1 MSYFLPE
8 WIGGYEVFLQ
18 VGEMAWSPQIILK
31 CEDLDIGHT
40 VAAVSFFDVDMIND
54 LVKLLGV
61 ATGND
66 FVDRLN
72 GVTKFMY
79 EKIGLNTFLKENMVE
94 CIKSNSTLDAASTS
108 LTEKL
113 WDLIFE
119 FEIWNKV
126 NIVEVFANLIFY
138 GMWEFPNP
146 FIFFVPPEKDWSTD
160 GWSGYTPNE

>member
-1 MSYFLPE
+1 MSYFLSE

-18 VGEMAWSPQIILK
+18 IGEMAWSPQVVLK
-31 CEDLDIGHT
+31 RDDLEIGHT
-40 VAAVSFFDVDMIND
+40 VASVSFFDVDMIND
-54 LVKLLGV
+54 LAGLLGV
-61 ATGND
+61 VTGNA

-72 GVTKFMY
+72 GTTKFIY
-79 EKIGLNTFLKENMVE
+79 EKIGLNKFLKENLVSCVE
-94 CIKSNSTLDAASTS
+94 SNSTLAEASS
-108 LTEKL
+108 ELTNKL

-138 GMWEFPNP
+138 GMWEFPKP
-146 FIFFVPPEKDWSTD
+146 FVFFVPPQKDWSEN